1 MPGPMQKKSITEF
14 TGEMNVNVAKTLT
27 VENEVVLLVN
37 ADSEVLGKVKKRLGN
52 EKKGNTLTS
61 STSTSTSSTSTS
73 TTMTS
78 TSTTST

>member
-1 MPGPMQKKSITEF
+1 MAGGLQRKSKTEF
-14 TGEMNVNVAKTLT
+14 TGEMNINISKMLPL
-27 VENEVVLLVN
+27 ENEVVLLVN
-37 ADSEVLGKVKKRLGN
+37 ADMEVLGKIKKRQGN

-78 TSTTST
+78 TSTS